1 MKLTCNTV
9 ILEYG
14 CGGIVNI
21 LAEAEYV
28 KNLLQ
33 KDVEFKFNGVVV
45 HIDKRSVL
53 SQDLSTDCAMILEAV
68 KSGEEKVYL

>member
-14 CGGIVNI
+14 CGTIVNI

-33 KDVEFKFNGVVV
+33 NHVEFKFNGVVV
-45 HIDKRSVL
+45 HIDHRSKL
-53 SQDLSTDCAMILEAV
+53 LGDLSEYCTVILEAV